1 MMSVQFIAHDLEWT
15 ESMKNCVR
23 QRIAAPLSKHIA
35 GEDFQI
41 SIFLRQAHKPGGT
54 RYSMTVVL
62 NSERHRN
69 LKMIGREGEDFFDLT
84 NKISSGMR
92 TELKKKN
99 LRSRRLS

>member
-15 ESMKNCVR
+15 EPMKNCVR

-35 GEDFQI
+35 NEDVEI
-41 SIFLRQAHKPGGT
+41 SIFLRQARESNGT

-62 NSERHRN
+62 NSGTHRN

-92 TELKKKN
+92 LELKKKN
-99 LRSRRLS
+99 LKARLLS